1 MAVNARVAVSRS
13 GKRAPIK
20 PEHKIKPVKKKPPVE
35 KIKGDAEKLIKE
47 VKNGDKR
54 KTSSS
59 EEWQKSDY

>member
-1 MAVNARVAVSRS
+1 MAVNARVAVARS

-20 PEHKIKPVKKKPPVE
+20 SEHKIKSVKEKPPVKE
-35 KIKGDAEKLIKE
+35 VKGDAEKLIKE

>member
-1 MAVNARVAVSRS
+1 MAVNARVAVARS

-20 PEHKIKPVKKKPPVE
+20 PEHKVKLVKEKPPVKE
-35 KIKGDAEKLIKE
+35 VKDDAEKLIKE